1 MECEVL
7 RVVSVVGAE
16 VLVVVKRKSLFK
28 RATGRKGGG
37 D

>member
-1 MECEVL
+1 VELEVL

-16 VLVVVKRKSLFK
+16 ILVVVKGEGLFK
-28 RATGRKGGG
+28 RAVAREGRG